1 MIKVEKIS
9 IEHFVIQSEGNI
21 VSDMGSEKVM
31 LNIENGKYYNL
42 GRIGG
47 DIWELIDKPILVS
60 GLTNSI
66 MAKYDVSK
74 EKCEEEVI
82 SFLESMHEEG
92 LVRVITQN

>member
-9 IEHFVIQSEGNI
+9 IEHLVIQSEGNI

-42 GRIGG
+42 GEIGG
-47 DIWELIDKPILVS
+47 DIWELIDKPILVDE
-60 GLTNSI
+60 LINDI
-66 MAKYDVSK
+66 MAKYDVNK

-82 SFLESMHEEG
+82 SFLESMYKER